1 MKIRLDP
8 LLAEAVVLQEIT
20 RRQEMGDSIPFREYH
35 VAADPLYH
43 RRPDA
48 REAAFQKL
56 HSRLFAKLG
65 FAESLQ
71 TGLRAFPEIEART
84 PELLVALAGTAAD
97 EGADLSP
104 ERGNGSGHGNARIGI
119 RLQPNR
125 FFDLATLQR
134 YLQHELLHVVD
145 LLNPEFG
152 YTGDTVEPFVRNRYR
167 LLWCLSVDARLEA
180 TGRAPLT
187 DKPTHRRQFDAQYR
201 KFAPAVSEAIFERLW
216 RPTLPPHALLLQM
229 AMDSEALL
237 SLIGDAGQNGE
248 GGPRPTRLSGSP
260 CPLCRFPSYHF
271 ADNPSLLD
279 PARTAAIQQDFPD
292 WTANDGLCERCLEA
306 YTLRAGRW

>member
-43 RRPDA
+43 RHPDA

-56 HSRLFAKLG
+56 HVKCFAKLG

-71 TGLRAFPEIEART
+71 TGLRAFPEIEAQVA
-84 PELLVALAGTAAD
+84 ELLVALAGAAAE

-104 ERGNGSGHGNARIGI
+104 EQGNGSGHAITRVGI
-119 RLQPNR
+119 RLQPHR
-125 FFDLATLQR
+125 FLDLAALQR

-152 YTGDTVEPFVRNRYR
+152 YERETVGNIVRNRYR
-167 LLWCLSVDARLEA
+167 LLWCLSIDARLETA
-180 TGRAPLT
+180 GREPLA
-187 DKPTHRRQFDAQYR
+187 DKPMHWRQFDAQYG
-201 KFAPAVSEAIFERLW
+201 KFAPEVRETIFERLW
-216 RPTLPPHALLLQM
+216 RPEPVTHPFLLQM
-229 AMDSEALL
+229 AMDSEGLL
-237 SLIGDAGQNGE
+237 RLVGDAGQKGE
-248 GGPRPTRLSGSP
+248 GSPRPTLLPGSP

-271 ADNPSLLD
+271 VEHHSLLD
-279 PARTAAIQQDFPD
+279 ATLTAAIQQDFPD
-292 WTANDGLCERCLEA
+292 WTSDKGLCARCLEA
-306 YTLRAGRW
+306 YTLRTGRW